1 MLLMSVDFRLLRL
14 SRLECFLWRRVQ
26 NASGVDQAGVGVQ
39 LKTKAW
45 KVESLDVEIS
55 LCGNWLVGEAA
66 QY

>member
-1 MLLMSVDFRLLRL
+1 MSVDLRLLRL
-14 SRLECFLWRRVQ
+14 SGLERFLRRWVQ
-26 NASGVDQAGVGVQ
+26 YASGVDQAGVGVQ

-55 LCGNWLVGEAA
+55 LGGNWLVGEAA